1 MGATEEPPDTP
12 FLAVELDVLQRNIDR
27 IARSAAERGL
37 VLRPHGKTHKVAQ
50 IAAMQMTAGA
60 VGLTLATIGE
70 AEVFADA
77 GVDDIF
83 LAYPLWP
90 TPRRVA
96 RIRELAG
103 RVQLSMG
110 IDSVESATRW
120 GQALQ
125 GVNLHAVVEVDSG
138 HHRSGI
144 WPDQAGVVADAAQ
157 AAGLPVAGVFTFPGH
172 GYTQDR
178 AETARQEAAALKTA
192 SVALRASGHEV
203 WVISGGSTPTFA
215 SADSNALTEIRP
227 GVYVF
232 NDAQQVELGTV
243 SFADVAL
250 TAHAT
255 VVSKRGNTVI
265 VDAGSKVLGADR
277 QPWVSGGGRLPEHPQ
292 ARITALSE
300 HHATV
305 QFPEGMASPG
315 LGVVVRVAPNHVC
328 VTVNLADE
336 LVIVRREED
345 VWIVLDRWVVAA
357 RGRNG

>member
-1 MGATEEPPDTP
+1 
-12 FLAVELDVLQRNIDR
+12 
-27 IARSAAERGL
+27 
-37 VLRPHGKTHKVAQ
+37 
-50 IAAMQMTAGA
+50 MQMSAGA

-70 AEVFADA
+70 AEIFADA

-90 TPRRVA
+90 TLRRVE
-96 RIRELAG
+96 RIKDLAQ
-103 RVQLSMG
+103 RVRLSMG
-110 IDSVESATRW
+110 VDSAESAAQW
-120 GQALQ
+120 GRALQ
-125 GVNLHAVVEVDSG
+125 GVEVQGVEVQGVDVQVIIEVDSG

-144 WPDQAGVVADAAQ
+144 WPDQAGVVADAAR

-178 AETARQEAAALKTA
+178 AETATQEAAALTTA
-192 SVALRASGHEV
+192 AAALRASGHEV
-203 WVISGGSTPTFA
+203 SVISGGSTPTLA
-215 SADSNALTEIRP
+215 TADSSALTEIRP

-243 SFADVAL
+243 TFADVAL

-265 VDAGSKVLGADR
+265 LDAGSKVLGADR

-315 LGVVVRVAPNHVC
+315 LGDVLRVAPNHVC

-336 LVIVRREED
+336 LVVVRREED
-345 VWIVLDRWVVAA
+345 GWVVLDRWSVAA